1 MQLFYGFL
9 RLIFALIYV
18 EIYMHLAHVLEL
30 EVYFR

>member
-9 RLIFALIYV
+9 KFVFALIYV

-30 EVYFR
+30 